1 MKNIQEVLTSPFR
14 GSSANYEAVK
24 QQIKERFGDECAT
37 SYDPYANDCM
47 PLISWA
53 NYGYRVKAGSKSL
66 KSTTFVEV
74 RDEKTGEVIRKIKR
88 TVNLFHKN
96 QVEKVS

>member
-1 MKNIQEVLTSPFR
+1 MKNIKELVSPFR

-24 QQIKERFGDECAT
+24 QQIEQRWGKECADA
-37 SYDPYANDCM
+37 YNPYANDCM
-47 PLISWA
+47 PLLSWA
-53 NYGYRVKAGSKSL
+53 SYNFRVKAGSKAL

-74 RDEKTGEVIRKIKR
+74 RDEKTGEVVKKIKR

-96 QVEKVS
+96 QVEKVQ